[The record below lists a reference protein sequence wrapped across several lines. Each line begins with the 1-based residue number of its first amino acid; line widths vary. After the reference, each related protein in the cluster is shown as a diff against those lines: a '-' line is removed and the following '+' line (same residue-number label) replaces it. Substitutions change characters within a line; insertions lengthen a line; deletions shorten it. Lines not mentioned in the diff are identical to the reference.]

1 MTDTR
6 TPTRLVANEAVIPRD
21 APPPSKALLPKN
33 SLLLKFGKWAQ
44 PRINNV
50 VARSSKVG
58 NPTFFD
64 TAQWPWVAELEAHWE
79 TIRDEAYAVLG
90 DLSVIPPLAEIS
102 PDHRRIAPA
111 GKWRSF
117 FLYGYGYSIPQN
129 CAACPKTA
137 ELVGKIPGL
146 NTAMFSVLVPHTR
159 IPAHT
164 GVTKA
169 ILVSHLGIQVPRDSA
184 NCRMRV
190 QDEWTEWQEGKA
202 FVFDDCYNHEVI
214 NDTDEVRIVLLIQF
228 RRPMRFLGRM
238 LGGGFLWG
246 VRHSR
251 FVQDARRALKD
262 WSDKRVA

>member
-1 MTDTR
+1 MTDTQ
-6 TPTRLVANEAVIPRD
+6 TPPRLVVNDAIVPKD
-21 APPPSKALLPKN
+21 APPPSKALMPKN
-33 SLLLKFGKWAQ
+33 SLLLKVGKWAQ

-50 VARSSKVG
+50 IARSSKLG
-58 NPTFFD
+58 TPLFFD
-64 TAQWPWVAELEAHWE
+64 TKDFPWIAELEANWE

-90 DLSVIPPLAEIS
+90 DLSAIPPLAEIS

-117 FLYGYGYSIPQN
+117 FLYGYGYSIPEN

-137 ELVGKIPGL
+137 ELVGKVPGL
-146 NTAMFSVLVPHTR
+146 NTALFSILVPRTH

-164 GVTKA
+164 GVTRA

-190 QDEWTEWQEGKA
+190 VDQWTEWQEGKA

-228 RRPMRFLGRM
+228 RRPVRWLGKLLGEAFLY
-238 LGGGFLWG
+238 G
-246 VRHSR
+246 VRKSR
-251 FVQDARRALKD
+251 FVQDARRGLQD
-262 WSDKRVA
+262 WSSRRVG